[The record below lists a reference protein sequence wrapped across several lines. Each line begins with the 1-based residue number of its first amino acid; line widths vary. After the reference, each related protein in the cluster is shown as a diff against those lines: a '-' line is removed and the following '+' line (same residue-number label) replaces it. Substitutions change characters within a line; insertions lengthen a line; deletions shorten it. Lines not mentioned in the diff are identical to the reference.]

1 MLGVMPEIQ
10 DAFWI
15 SMALTMM
22 AGLTF
27 GTVLTMVLVP
37 TFFAL
42 LYRIRSP
49 TPQVARP

>member
-1 MLGVMPEIQ
+1 
-10 DAFWI
+10 
-15 SMALTMM
+15 MALTII

-27 GTVLTMVLVP
+27 GTVLTTVLVP

-49 TPQVARP
+49 KPQVATP